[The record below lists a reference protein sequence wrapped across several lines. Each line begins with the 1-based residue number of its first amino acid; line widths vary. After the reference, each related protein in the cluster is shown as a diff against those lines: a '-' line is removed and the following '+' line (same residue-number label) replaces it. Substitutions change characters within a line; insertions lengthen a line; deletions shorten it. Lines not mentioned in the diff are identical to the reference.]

1 MSEDKVVES
10 IKEVAKNVLPENAR
24 VLGYSSRA
32 RGYYSEGS
40 DWD

>member
-10 IKEVAKNVLPENAR
+10 IKEVAKNVLSENAR
-24 VLGYSSRA
+24 LLLYGSRT
-32 RGYYSEGS
+32 RGNYSEGS